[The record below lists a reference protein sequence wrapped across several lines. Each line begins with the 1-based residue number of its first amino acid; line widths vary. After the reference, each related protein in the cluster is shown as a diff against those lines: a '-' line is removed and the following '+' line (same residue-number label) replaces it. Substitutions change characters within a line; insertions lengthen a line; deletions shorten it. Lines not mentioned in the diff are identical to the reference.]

1 MIAKLNDSSYY
12 IGMDKV
18 KDDSYD
24 RLDNPD
30 GITQLGLAENR
41 VSFGRFDYIYIY
53 TGFVLHLSFFD
64 DCRCVLI

>member
-1 MIAKLNDSSYY
+1 MKPNNSSYY

-30 GITQLGLAENR
+30 GIIQLGLAKNTL
-41 VSFGRFDYIYIY
+41 SFGCFDYIYIY
-53 TGFVLHLSFFD
+53 WICVTFVFL
-64 DCRCVLI
+64 